1 MILEID
7 AGNSRIKWR
16 VIDHH
21 QVSVIASNAT
31 NTQALAEAEAGFTML
46 DKVFSSLSS
55 NPANTLTRARVS
67 SVRGGGFDAMLSDWL
82 REKWHLEAE
91 FAGVERHCGGVTNSY
106 ADITTMG
113 VDRWLVMLAAY
124 KRAQGACCIL
134 DCGSAATYDWLD
146 AEGFH
151 QGGYIVPGLYL
162 MQESLSRKTPALKI
176 SFEQWTSPVPGRS
189 TQAAITSGLVAMLTG
204 FADRCYLESKTREGE
219 EAKEIPNRENN
230 PQWFLT
236 GGDAE
241 LLSKHLRWPHL
252 VEKDL
257 VLEGLAIAL
266 P

>member
-16 VIDHH
+16 VIDAH
-21 QVSVIASNAT
+21 QQAVIAGNAT
-31 NTQALAEAEAGFTML
+31 NTRLLAEADAGFPML
-46 DKVFSSLSS
+46 DKVFSSLRSQPGNS
-55 NPANTLTRARVS
+55 LTRARVS
-67 SVRGGGFDAMLSDWL
+67 SVRGAGFQDMLSDWL

-91 FAGVERHCGGVTNSY
+91 FAVVEDCCGGVTNSY
-106 ADITTMG
+106 TDITSMG
-113 VDRWLVMLAAY
+113 VDRWLAMLAAY
-124 KRAQGACCIL
+124 KRAQEACCIL
-134 DCGSAATYDWLD
+134 DCGSAATFDWLD
-146 AEGFH
+146 ADGLH

-162 MQESLSRKTPALKI
+162 MQESLARKTPALKI
-176 SFEQWTSPVPGRS
+176 SFEQWTSPVPGNS
-189 TQAAITSGLVAMLTG
+189 TQAAITSGIVAMLTG
-204 FADRCYLESKTREGE
+204 FADRCYLESKTGADEKAG
-219 EAKEIPNRENN
+219 KIPDKENN

-241 LLSKHLRWPHL
+241 LLSKHLRWPHV